1 MLANPDGSSLSLF
14 QTGEATT
21 QKKKKKKYEN
31 DVHLIQD
38 EQHFRLHSQSTCLL
52 SNPQFVFITQRKQA
66 ASSLMKLFPGAV
78 S

>member
-21 QKKKKKKYEN
+21 QKKKYEN

-38 EQHFRLHSQSTCLL
+38 EQRFRLHSRSTCLL
-52 SNPQFVFITQRKQA
+52 SLYSSHRGSKQQA
-66 ASSLMKLFPGAV
+66 L
-78 S
+78 